1 MQVDKLL
8 AITPEALAKAIL
20 HRRERLAEV
29 IPEQLDAKI
38 DEKSTAEEIAR
49 EAKLQRDELNEK
61 VARVKAS
68 RNKAQAKAKELFEQ
82 ASNLREQIDLAGGY
96 KNPEP
101 EWKKEKLQKKLEQL
115 EFTLETNWGDHKTEG
130 RIHDEMKR
138 LIRDHEKWVEDRA
151 SSQPLIHEFRNLNKE
166 AVELINQAEQ
176 FHQEMLEM
184 VKENETLHTEYVDK
198 EFIRRNIDSKTKQ
211 LTKALQSSEIGIEHW
226 QKICDG
232 EIQHLLIDAQR
243 VREGGPST
251 VARNIQRK
259 RSNDTKE
266 SGGEEE

>member
-20 HRRERLAEV
+20 HRRERLAEA

-38 DEKSTAEEIAR
+38 DEKTTAEDIAR

-61 VARVKAS
+61 VARIKAS
-68 RNKAQAKAKELFEQ
+68 RNNAQAKAKQLFER
-82 ASNLREQIDLAGGY
+82 ASTLREQIDDAGGY
-96 KNPEP
+96 QNPEP

-115 EFTLETNWGDHKTEG
+115 EFILETNWGDHKTEG

-138 LIRDHEKWVEDRA
+138 LIREHEKWVEDRA
-151 SSQPLIHEFRNLNKE
+151 SSQPLIHEFRSLNKQ

-176 FHQEMLEM
+176 FHQDMLLM
-184 VKENETLHTEYVDK
+184 VEENETLHEEYIDK
-198 EFIRRNIDSKTKQ
+198 EFKRRNIDSKTKQ

-226 QKICDG
+226 QKICEG
-232 EIQHLLIDAQR
+232 EVQHLLIDAQR

-259 RSNDTKE
+259 KNNDAQ
-266 SGGEEE
+266 GARGEEE